1 MKINMTCFASLSQ
14 KYDCDYHQATP
25 VELESGAT
33 VGKLMEASGVSDK
46 DVKIAFVNGK
56 SAEPD
61 KTLNEGDWVALVP
74 ATGGM

>member
-14 KYDCDYHQATP
+14 KYDCDYDRAKP
-25 VELESGAT
+25 FELKRGAT
-33 VGKLMEASGVSDK
+33 VKTLMEVSGVSDR

-56 SAEPD
+56 STGPD
-61 KTLNEGDWVALVP
+61 KTLNDGDWVALVP